1 MKTLNCKLIVLLMLV
16 SLLVIGLAGCDQT
29 TTTTTAAATPT
40 QTTVSPVK
48 TTTPATTVPPTTTA
62 ATAPAQAVTI
72 NIAAASSLTDAIKEL
87 DALYIQSNPGVTLTP
102 NFASSGTLQKQIEQ
116 GAPADIFISAGAAQ
130 MDTLAKENLIVAT
143 SRKNLLNNILVMIV
157 PNDSKLGLMV
167 IKDLAS
173 PKVIKIAV
181 GDPKSVPAG
190 TYAQLAF
197 DELGITAIVTPKYVM
212 GADVKSVLSYVESGN
227 VDAGLVYLTDAKTS
241 SKVCIVDYAPADFN
255 AQIVYP
261 AAVVSASKVQDAA
274 TKYENFLFSDQAKAV
289 FLKWGFTMAKQ

>member
-1 MKTLNCKLIVLLMLV
+1 MLV
-16 SLLVIGLAGCDQT
+16 SLLVIGLAGCGQAAT
-29 TTTTTAAATPT
+29 TTIAATTPT

-48 TTTPATTVPPTTTA
+48 TTTPAATTVPPTTTA
-62 ATAPAQAVTI
+62 ATTPAQAVTI

-87 DALYIQSNPGVTLTP
+87 DALYIQSNPNVTLTP
-102 NFASSGTLQKQIEQ
+102 NFAGSGTLQKQIEQ
-116 GAPADIFISAGAAQ
+116 GAPVDIFISAGAAQ
-130 MDTLAKENLIVAT
+130 MDTLAKESLIVTT

-157 PNDSKLGLMV
+157 PNDSKLGLQV

-173 PKVIKIAV
+173 SKVIKIAV

-197 DELGITAIVTPKYVM
+197 DELGITSLVTPKYVM
-212 GADVKSVLSYVESGN
+212 GADVKSVLNYVESGN

-241 SKVCIVDYAPADFN
+241 TKVSIVDYAPADIN

-261 AAVVSASKVQDAA
+261 AAIVSASKVQDAA
-274 TKYENFLFSDQAKAV
+274 TKYESFLFSDQAKAV